1 MSERR
6 LRVGVAGLGRAF
18 MLTLPSFA
26 ADPRVQLVASSDPR
40 AEATA
45 RFAAEFGARAHDS
58 VEALCAD
65 PEVEVVY
72 IATPHELHAAHVAL
86 AAKHGKHVLVEKP
99 MAITEDECD
108 AIIDAV
114 DRARVVLVV
123 GPSHSFDRP
132 ITRAREIVASG
143 EWGAVRMIHAQ
154 YFTDFVYRVRRPEE
168 LDAAR
173 GGGVL
178 LSQGA
183 HQIDIV
189 RLLAGGRATSVRA
202 FTGNWDRARP
212 PEGAYAALIAFEGG
226 AFASITY
233 SGYGRFDG
241 DTLCG
246 DISELG
252 ARKDPRDYGGA
263 RRRLAQVPTPA
274 SEAAAKANRGF
285 GGAADAPSLVAAYE
299 HFGFVLVCCDR
310 ADVRPT
316 PDGVTIYRDDAVSF
330 EPLPAP
336 RVTREAVIDELW
348 NAVVDGRAPLHDA
361 RWGAATVEACLA
373 LRTSTREGR
382 DVTLRKQVGVR
393 T

>member
-1 MSERR
+1 MSDRR

-18 MLTLPSFA
+18 MLTLPSLA
-26 ADPRVQLVASSDPR
+26 ADPRVRLVAAADPR
-40 AEATA
+40 ADATA
-45 RFAAEFGARAHDS
+45 RFATEFGARVHDS

-72 IATPHELHAAHVAL
+72 VATPHELHATHAVL
-86 AAKHGKHVLVEKP
+86 AAQHGKHVLVEKP
-99 MAITEDECD
+99 LAITQAECG
-108 AIIDAV
+108 AIVDAV
-114 DRARVVLVV
+114 DHARVVLVV

-132 ITRAREIVASG
+132 IARAREIIASG
-143 EWGAVRMIHAQ
+143 DCGAVRMIHAQ

-183 HQIDIV
+183 HQIDVV
-189 RLLAGGRATSVRA
+189 RLLGGGLATSVRA
-202 FTGNWDRARP
+202 FTGDWDVERP

-226 AFASITY
+226 AFASLVY

-252 ARKDPRDYGGA
+252 TRKDPRDYGGA
-263 RRRLAQVPTPA
+263 RQRLARVPTPA
-274 SEAAAKANRGF
+274 SEAAAKAARGF
-285 GGAADAPSLVAAYE
+285 GGSPVATPEVAAYE
-299 HFGFVLVCCDR
+299 HFGFVLACCDR

-316 PDGVTIYRDDAVSF
+316 PDGVTVYRDDKVEF

-336 RVTREAVIDELW
+336 RVTRQAVVDELW
-348 NAVVDGRAPLHDA
+348 NAVAKGRAPLHDA

-373 LRTSTREGR
+373 LRTSAREGR
-382 DVTLRKQVGVR
+382 DVALREQVRVR
-393 T
+393 A

>member
-1 MSERR
+1 M
-6 LRVGVAGLGRAF
+6 GVAGLGRGF
-18 MLTLPSFA
+18 MLTLPSLA
-26 ADPRVQLVASSDPR
+26 GDRRIQLVAATDPR

-45 RFAAEFGARAHDS
+45 RFAADYNTRAHGS
-58 VEALCAD
+58 IEALCTD
-65 PEVEVVY
+65 PDVEVVY

-86 AAKHGKHVLVEKP
+86 AAKHGKHILVEKP
-99 MAITEDECD
+99 MAITVDESR
-108 AIIDAV
+108 AIVAAV
-114 DRARVVLVV
+114 DRSRVVLVV

-132 ITRAREIVASG
+132 IARTREIIASG
-143 EWGAVRMIHAQ
+143 GCGAVRMIHAQ

-189 RLLAGGRATSVRA
+189 RLLAGVKATSVRA
-202 FTGNWDRARP
+202 FTGDWDPARP
-212 PEGAYAALIAFEGG
+212 PEGAYAALMAFEGG
-226 AFASITY
+226 AFASLTY

-252 ARKDPRDYGGA
+252 TRKDPRDHGGT

-274 SEAAAKANRGF
+274 AEAAAKAARGF
-285 GGAADAPSLVAAYE
+285 GSAIAPSRPVAAHE
-299 HFGFVLVCCDR
+299 HFGFLVVCCER
-310 ADVRPT
+310 ADLRPA
-316 PDGVTIYRDDAVSF
+316 PDGVTVYRDDEVEF
-330 EPLPAP
+330 EALPPP
-336 RVTREAVIDELW
+336 RTTREAVIDELW
-348 NAVVDGRAPLHDA
+348 SAVVDGVPPLHDA

-373 LRTSTREGR
+373 MRTSAREGR
-382 DVTLRKQVGVR
+382 EVALHDQVGVR
-393 T
+393 A